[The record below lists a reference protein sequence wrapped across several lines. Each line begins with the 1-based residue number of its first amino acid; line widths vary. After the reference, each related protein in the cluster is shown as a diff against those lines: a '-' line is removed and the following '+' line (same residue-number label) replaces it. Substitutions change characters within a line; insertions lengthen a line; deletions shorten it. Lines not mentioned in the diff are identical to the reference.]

1 MKIHIFDVGHG
12 ASAMVIGPNGKRLL
26 IDCGT
31 RGEPFWSPSLQ
42 FNGEAT
48 DALLITNLDA
58 DHVTN
63 YGYVQELLKVGT
75 VWINNTIDAA
85 RLALLKRSGG
95 MSAGV
100 QALYQNLLHRPH
112 IFNLSVDFS
121 PMTVTSFRFPY
132 DRFPEKSNNLSL
144 VTFVQY
150 AGFCILFPGDLETE
164 AWEAALASPPAG
176 FIELLR
182 AVNLHVGSHH
192 GRKNGCC
199 ESLFSLCRPDA
210 FILSD
215 KEKEHDTQETTS
227 WYARR
232 AHGLQRIIKGPS
244 DPSETRYVFTTRD
257 DNCLTISVEPDGSY
271 VLRTKSDC
279 QKDFSLKP
287 SLPSPPV
294 SLAGLSGLRRALAA
308 TPPAL
313 AGLNS
318 LTHPSR
324 PARLS
329 DLADLL
335 PPTKPRR
342 F

>member
-12 ASAMVIGPNGKRLL
+12 ACAMIIGPNGKRLL

-42 FNGEAT
+42 FYGEAS

-63 YGYVQELLKVGT
+63 YGYVQENMKVGT
-75 VWINNTIDAA
+75 VWINNTIDAT
-85 RLALLKRSGG
+85 RLALLKGSGG
-95 MSAGV
+95 MSSGIK
-100 QALYQNLLHRPH
+100 ALYQDLFHRPH
-112 IFNLSVDFS
+112 IFNLPVDFS

-132 DRFPEKSNNLSL
+132 DRFPEESNNLSL

-164 AWEAALASPPAG
+164 AWEAALANPPAG

-182 AVNLHVGSHH
+182 TVNLHVGSHH

-199 ESLFSLCRPDA
+199 ESLFSFCRPDA

-227 WYARR
+227 WYSRR
-232 AHGLQRIIKGPS
+232 AHGLQRIIKGTW

-257 DNCLTISVEPDGSY
+257 DNCLTISVELNGSY

-279 QKDFSLKP
+279 QRDFSLKP

-294 SLAGLSGLRRALAA
+294 SLGHLSGLRRALIA
-308 TPPAL
+308 TRQAPT
-313 AGLNS
+313 GLSS
-318 LTHPSR
+318 LTLPSGR
-324 PARLS
+324 AKLS
-329 DLADLL
+329 DLAGLL